1 MCSLYRKCIN
11 IIGAMIIVEKSL
23 KISNVT
29 LAILK
34 LIGILDAYFMK
45 KILADDFLSLM
56 KEKELDMW
64 IMAHGK
70 SVNESLKQ
78 WVIEYVGEPIHHVL
92 R

>member
-1 MCSLYRKCIN
+1 
-11 IIGAMIIVEKSL
+11 
-23 KISNVT
+23 
-29 LAILK
+29 
-34 LIGILDAYFMK
+34 MK
-45 KILADDFLSLM
+45 KILAYDFLSLM

>member
-1 MCSLYRKCIN
+1 
-11 IIGAMIIVEKSL
+11 
-23 KISNVT
+23 
-29 LAILK
+29 
-34 LIGILDAYFMK
+34 MK

-56 KEKELDMW
+56 KEKELLDMW

-78 WVIEYVGEPIHHVL
+78 WVIEYVGEPVHHVL